1 EARNLN
7 LPAALQGRMAWNLL
21 VDAAIG
27 SVPVL
32 GDLFDAGFRA
42 NEKNLELMRQALEE
56 RNRP

>member
-1 EARNLN
+1 
-7 LPAALQGRMAWNLL
+7 MAWNLL